1 MKSYTNITF
10 YVTRHKKV
18 IARNKQS
25 IIRIAMIDVTPIV
38 GLENNFRGHFRWTE
52 VIF

>member
-10 YVTRHKKV
+10 YATKHKKV
-18 IARNKQS
+18 ISRKKQS

-38 GLENNFRGHFRWTE
+38 GLENNFRESHQMN
-52 VIF
+52 